1 MMKISYAVVGI
12 RESAANLQK
21 TLTEKSHVECNLI
34 SFDGAKDGITSEIF
48 DLNLSRELMRRNLSA
63 GEIGCA
69 YGHLLAYQRCEESD
83 WLIVLEDDVEILS
96 TTLELEEFLSKG
108 DFSKYPAVVFFDL
121 DSENLK
127 PWNFRKFPWYHRPY
141 GTHAYAINRK
151 ALELVQASHLK
162 ILSTA
167 DCPIQWEYSIYFF
180 SARVNVFSSRNIG
193 STIEEE
199 RKPLQATAEKD
210 FQDFRS
216 LDFINQI
223 LNRFSIGKYFLALRY
238 FSRRFRV
245 YYKYRKLFA
254 RRKYTSVLALAYADL
269 N

>member
-1 MMKISYAVVGI
+1 LV
-12 RESAANLQK
+12 
-21 TLTEKSHVECNLI
+21 
-34 SFDGAKDGITSEIF
+34 SFDGARDGISSEIF

-83 WLIVLEDDVEILS
+83 WLIVLEDDVEIIN
-96 TTLELEEFLSKG
+96 TTLELEEFLCKG
-108 DFSKYPAVVFFDL
+108 NFSKDAAVVFFDL
-121 DSENLK
+121 DSEKLK
-127 PWNFRKFPWYHRPY
+127 LWNFKKFPWYHRPY

-151 ALELVQASHLK
+151 ALELVQASHQQ

-167 DCPIQWEYSIYFF
+167 DWPIQWAYSIDFF
-180 SARVNVFSSRNIG
+180 SARVNVFSLLNIG
-193 STIEEE
+193 STIEEG
-199 RKPLQATAEKD
+199 RKPLQAIAEKD

-223 LNRFSIGKYFLALRY
+223 LNRFSIGKYFLGMRY
-238 FSRRFRV
+238 FLRRFRV
-245 YYKYRKLFA
+245 YYKHRKLFSK
-254 RRKYTSVLALAYADL
+254 RKYISVLALAYADL